1 MVRSRIDR
9 PIEGGTDEANVREAT
24 RQMREWESGVG
35 GDDPFA
41 EQRAPVVERA
51 YPRGAGER
59 SLRQASTE
67 VSLAKT
73 LERPDVQFAKAAQGL
88 TDAQVLTAAKDPEWI
103 KANTGWTR
111 QEVDHFVRTGETPA
125 VPVIPY
131 DEQRGFMERLRDHEP
146 VLGRPAHEGLSLKEA
161 TRQSANAREFVE
173 LTRQE
178 LAKQEAEALA
188 LQSSQQQAK
197 PQEATKPVAEQPPQ
211 QPPPQPRLDP
221 LAAERQR
228 LAFEIQAH
236 AALRQTSVDEIRAM
250 ASAEQIV
257 AAFPELKSEAAIRDL
272 YARNPARFQQL
283 QAAAQQLQNCQ
294 AAFQQ
299 ANQARAIRKQQ
310 LAQAENAHINAVYKQ
325 YSKANDDAFARA
337 APEMNDTAKAYELR
351 TATRKMMTDIGFTE
365 DEIQTAWAGKVGV
378 PLRDHRVQQILRK
391 AALWDRAQA
400 RAKQVTKASVP
411 PVQRPGVAR
420 PRGDDSAADMAR
432 LESALEGASGERA
445 ALLAAAKLTQARRRA
460 GML

>member
-1 MVRSRIDR
+1 
-9 PIEGGTDEANVREAT
+9 
-24 RQMREWESGVG
+24 
-35 GDDPFA
+35 
-41 EQRAPVVERA
+41 
-51 YPRGAGER
+51 
-59 SLRQASTE
+59 
-67 VSLAKT
+67 
-73 LERPDVQFAKAAQGL
+73 
-88 TDAQVLTAAKDPEWI
+88 
-103 KANTGWTR
+103 
-111 QEVDHFVRTGETPA
+111 
-125 VPVIPY
+125 
-131 DEQRGFMERLRDHEP
+131 
-146 VLGRPAHEGLSLKEA
+146 
-161 TRQSANAREFVE
+161 
-173 LTRQE
+173 
-178 LAKQEAEALA
+178 
-188 LQSSQQQAK
+188 
-197 PQEATKPVAEQPPQ
+197 
-211 QPPPQPRLDP
+211 
-221 LAAERQR
+221 
-228 LAFEIQAH
+228 
-236 AALRQTSVDEIRAM
+236 
-250 ASAEQIV
+250 
-257 AAFPELKSEAAIRDL
+257 LKSEAAIRDL